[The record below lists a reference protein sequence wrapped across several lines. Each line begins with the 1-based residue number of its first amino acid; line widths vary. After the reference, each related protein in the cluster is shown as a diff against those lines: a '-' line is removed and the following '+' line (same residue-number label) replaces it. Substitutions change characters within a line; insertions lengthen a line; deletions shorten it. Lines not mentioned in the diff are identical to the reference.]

1 MSRIE
6 VRHVTHEYAA
16 GNRRITALQD
26 VSFTVG
32 ASESVCVL
40 GQSGCGKTTLLNL
53 LAGFF
58 RPTRGKILVAGQAM
72 AGKEAIGGSSSRTS
86 PSSSPGGRRSA
97 TWSSGSTRQGAG
109 NTLGPRGPPQHP
121 PRLEIAGA
129 RAGAPPRSTRAITGS
144 RSSTTVKRSANSAA
158 SAETTSQ
165 PPR

>member
-16 GNRRITALQD
+16 GDRRITALQD

-40 GQSGCGKTTLLNL
+40 GQSGCGKTPLLNL
-53 LAGFF
+53 L
-58 RPTRGKILVAGQAM
+58 
-72 AGKEAIGGSSSRTS
+72 
-86 PSSSPGGRRSA
+86 
-97 TWSSGSTRQGAG
+97 
-109 NTLGPRGPPQHP
+109 
-121 PRLEIAGA
+121 
-129 RAGAPPRSTRAITGS
+129 AGAPPRSTRAITGS